1 MTPNLRP
8 LYLLIDVKRN
18 LQVPLTDILFLQGDE
33 NYTYFFC
40 KNRKQQVRS
49 RTLKFFETTL
59 HDQGFYRVHRSF
71 LINLAH
77 IKEVDLANDTV
88 TLSNNTSVK
97 ISRRKRK
104 AFLERLGA
112 FYTIALEKKVSKLQK
127 QMKTSKR
134 SNKR

>member
-1 MTPNLRP
+1 MTSNLRP

-18 LQVPLTDILFLQGDE
+18 IQVPLTDILFLQGDE

-49 RTLKFFETTL
+49 RTLNFFETTL

-77 IKEVDLANDTV
+77 IKEIDLANDTV

-104 AFLERLGA
+104 AFLERLEA
-112 FYTIALEKKVSKLQK
+112 
-127 QMKTSKR
+127 
-134 SNKR
+134 

>member
-40 KNRKQQVRS
+40 KNRKQHVRS